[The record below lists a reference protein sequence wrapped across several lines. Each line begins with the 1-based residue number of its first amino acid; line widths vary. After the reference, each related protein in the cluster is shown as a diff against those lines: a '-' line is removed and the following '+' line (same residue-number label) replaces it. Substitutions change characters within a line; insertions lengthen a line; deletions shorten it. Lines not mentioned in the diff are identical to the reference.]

1 MKNIF
6 FVLSMSKIYVSLSII
21 DNMFYFSL
29 VFKLFYED
37 YGFQVLDLPQIYF
50 KFTNKRIFY
59 LQHLSFSI
67 SKIGYQL
74 IFLLKIFKFYMMR
87 YQEFFY
93 SFVPFIF
100 FIDKFIL
107 WVFDLLF
114 YVLKEQ
120 LIFKTSKVYYLHV
133 CLK

>member
-6 FVLSMSKIYVSLSII
+6 FVLSMSEIYVSLSII